1 MTPAVFG
8 IAVGTFGAVLQELL
22 FWYNAKDKLESQEY
36 RAIIASAKYWI
47 VVSAMAVG
55 SGIAA
60 YLWFSPDQQA
70 ARTYLLV
77 GAAFPVLFKKSVDAF
92 IRSPGTPLGAT
103 AEEKQRD
110 AKKKILKN
118 YFKAS

>member
-70 ARTYLLV
+70 ARTYLLF

-92 IRSPGTPLGAT
+92 IRSPGTPLGGT

-110 AKKKILKN
+110 AKEKILKN

>member
-1 MTPAVFG
+1 MTPAIFA

-22 FWYNAKDKLESQEY
+22 FWYNAKNKLESQEY
-36 RAIIASAKYWI
+36 RAILASAKYWI

-60 YLWFSPDQQA
+60 YIWFSPDQQA
-70 ARTYLLV
+70 ARTYLLF
-77 GAAFPVLFKKSVDAF
+77 GAAFPVLFKKAVDAF
-92 IRSPGTPLGAT
+92 IPARVTTLGTT
-103 AEEKQRD
+103 EDEKRQD

-118 YFKAS
+118 YFKVA